1 MAPSAP
7 ARGRAE
13 VADACAPRAAPGAR
27 RRPEA
32 RRRPRP
38 PAAAAQPPPPPA
50 AGASRRALLAAGPAA
65 LLLGAWQEVVA
76 SAADDPESASTAAA
90 PLEVYAGA
98 GYALRRPA
106 AWERADKPGAEALFR
121 DPGAHVDNVG
131 VTVLPVRVAS
141 LAEFGSLADA
151 GRRLLAA
158 ERAKDG
164 YLSAE
169 MLSQAERAAPGG
181 VRIYDFEYELST
193 TRIRKVVLASVAIAG
208 GRLFILNGQ
217 AGCGGGAGAGAGAP
231 AVALLRRVAASF
243 DVTG

>member
-1 MAPSAP
+1 
-7 ARGRAE
+7 
-13 VADACAPRAAPGAR
+13 
-27 RRPEA
+27 
-32 RRRPRP
+32 
-38 PAAAAQPPPPPA
+38 
-50 AGASRRALLAAGPAA
+50 
-65 LLLGAWQEVVA
+65 
-76 SAADDPESASTAAA
+76 
-90 PLEVYAGA
+90 VYAGA
-98 GYALRRPA
+98 GYALARPA
-106 AWERADKPGAEALFR
+106 AWERADKPGADALFR

-169 MLSQAERAAPGG
+169 MLSQVERAAPGG
-181 VRIYDFEYELST
+181 VRIYDFEYKLST
-193 TRIRKVVLASVAIAG
+193 TRIRKVVLASVAIAC

-217 AGCGGGAGAGAGAP
+217 AGCGGGEGACAGAP